1 MSPKQAQDAIR
12 SSVEQA
18 VRNRAKAKPYRM
30 PGPYTM
36 VLKVKQER
44 PLYAGAQ
51 RVRENEFTYSSKDLL
66 EVLSAFNALK

>member
-1 MSPKQAQDAIR
+1 
-12 SSVEQA
+12 
-18 VRNRAKAKPYRM
+18 M

-51 RVRENEFTYSSKDLL
+51 RVREGEFTFTSASLL
-66 EVLSAFNALK
+66 DVLAAFNAMK